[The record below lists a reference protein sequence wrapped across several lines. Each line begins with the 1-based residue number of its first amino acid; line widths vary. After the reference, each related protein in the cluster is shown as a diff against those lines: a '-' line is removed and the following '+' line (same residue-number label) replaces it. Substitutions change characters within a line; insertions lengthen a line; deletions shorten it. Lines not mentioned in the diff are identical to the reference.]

1 LVNFKIPYSYY
12 LKNRRISQFIIR
24 IFIRKHHGIKDK
36 ATVSSSEGSFT
47 DKIFQLTN
55 ELIPSVQ
62 RSRINLHRGDSSQE
76 SIRALNERRSVLFLE
91 WGKFHP
97 FFFIILFSSFL
108 FHYLIFILS
117 FSLFSLIFFFLG
129 AKDKYAKKISQELSD
144 EENSS
149 AQLNSLSSADEEYMK
164 NNNLF

>member
-1 LVNFKIPYSYY
+1 M
-12 LKNRRISQFIIR
+12 
-24 IFIRKHHGIKDK
+24 RKHHGIKDK
-36 ATVSSSEGSFT
+36 ATVGSSEGSFT

-129 AKDKYAKKISQELSD
+129 VKDKYAKKISQELSD